1 MKKFLKTILAIA
13 ISVSIAPMITNACTS
28 FIIKTQDGNPIYGR
42 TMEWGAFDL
51 KSDLVLVPRKLSF
64 TSELGQ
70 GKQGMS
76 WKNKFGFVAIN
87 AVKKPFVT
95 DGMNETG
102 LTLGAL
108 YFPGFAKYQKLKIG
122 TEHLSINNVDLSAYI
137 LGQFET
143 VKEIKKAL
151 PKIRVIHN
159 KEIDKVFG
167 APSPLHLTV
176 TDKTGASIVIE
187 YLDGMLE
194 IHDNKVGV
202 MTNSPDYQWHILN
215 LRNYPQL
222 KAFGNPSDQQ
232 IQGVSLAPFG
242 AGSGMLGLPGDVTPV
257 SRFVRA
263 VAFTQTLIT
272 PKNIEAGI
280 NEAARI
286 LNNFDI
292 PRGLVREGKS
302 VDDFHL
308 NFTQWSTIGDIKNKR
323 YYWWTE
329 HNRRMRMVDLNKL
342 NFEGS
347 QTSHISLDKIRK
359 EDIKDRSN
367 DFSLTN

>member
-1 MKKFLKTILAIA
+1 MKKFLMTILSIVAL
-13 ISVSIAPMITNACTS
+13 VSISPIIANACTS
-28 FIIKTQDGNPIYGR
+28 FIIKTQDGSPIYGR

-51 KSDLVLVPRKLSF
+51 KSDLVRVPRNLSF
-64 TSELGQ
+64 TSELG
-70 GKQGMS
+70 GGNKGMS

-87 AVKKPFVT
+87 AVKKPFIM

-102 LTLGAL
+102 LTIGVL
-108 YFPGFAKYQKLKIG
+108 YFPGFAEYQPLKTG
-122 TEHLSINNVDLSAYI
+122 EEPFSMNNVDLSAYI

-143 VKEIKKAL
+143 VEEVREAL
-151 PKIRVIHN
+151 PKVRVIHN
-159 KEIDKVFG
+159 KDIDKVFG

-176 TDKTGASIVIE
+176 TDSTGASIVIE
-187 YLDGMLE
+187 YVGGIMK

-202 MTNSPDYQWHILN
+202 MTNSPNYEWHILN

-222 KAFGNPSDQQ
+222 RAFGNPADRQ

-263 VAFTQTLIT
+263 VAFTQALIP
-272 PKNIEAGI
+272 PKNVEAGI

-292 PRGLVREGKS
+292 PRGLVREGES
-302 VDDFHL
+302 PENFHL

-329 HNRRMRMVDLNKL
+329 HNRRMRMVDLNAL
-342 NFEGS
+342 SFEGS
-347 QTSHISLDKIRK
+347 QTSRIPLDEVRT
-359 EDIKDRSN
+359 EDIRDRTN
-367 DFSLTN
+367 ALTSH

>member
-1 MKKFLKTILAIA
+1 MKKSLTILSIVVLVLTSSIIA
-13 ISVSIAPMITNACTS
+13 NACTS
-28 FIIKTQDGNPIYGR
+28 FVIKTQDGSPIYGR

-51 KSDLVLVPRKLSF
+51 QAELVLVPRNLSF
-64 TSELGQ
+64 TSELGA
-70 GKQGMS
+70 GKKGMI
-76 WKNKFGFVAIN
+76 WKNKYGFVAIN

-102 LTLGAL
+102 LTMGVL
-108 YFPGFAKYQKLKIG
+108 YFPGFAKYQQLKVG
-122 TEHLSINNVDLSAYI
+122 EESISMNNVELSAYI

-143 VKEIKKAL
+143 VDEIREAL

-159 KEIDKVFG
+159 KDIDKVFG
-167 APSPLHLTV
+167 APSPLHLIV
-176 TDKTGASIVIE
+176 TDNTGASIVIE
-187 YLDGMLE
+187 YVGGILK

-202 MTNSPDYQWHILN
+202 MTNSPDYEWHILN

-222 KAFGNPSDQQ
+222 RAFGYSQEMK
-232 IQGVSLAPFG
+232 IQGVSLTPFG

-272 PKNIEAGI
+272 PKNVEAGI
-280 NEAARI
+280 NEAGRI

-302 VDDFHL
+302 PENYHL

-329 HNRRMRMVDLNKL
+329 HNRRMRMVDLKKL
-342 NFEGS
+342 SFEGN
-347 QTSHISLDKIRK
+347 QTRRIPLDEVRT
-359 EDIKDRSN
+359 EDIKDR
-367 DFSLTN
+367 TNALATH